1 MLTVG
6 LGIVNVLVTIL
17 SIVIIDK
24 IDRKKLLVIGNIGMI
39 ISLLIMTITIATMG
53 ITQVAW
59 IIIICLS
66 LFILFFGAT
75 WGPIMWVMLPEM
87 FPTRARGAA
96 TGIAIVVLQIG
107 TLIIS
112 QVFPILVNM
121 LEVQYVFLIFAVIG
135 ALALIFVVKFLP
147 ETRGKSLEE
156 IELQLQN

>member
-1 MLTVG
+1 Y
-6 LGIVNVLVTIL
+6 IF
-17 SIVIIDK
+17 
-24 IDRKKLLVIGNIGMI
+24 LLCNR
-39 ISLLIMTITIATMG
+39 T
-53 ITQVAW
+53 
-59 IIIICLS
+59 
-66 LFILFFGAT
+66 LFFGAT